1 MPDPAGTRIMGVDTS
16 LRSTGVGVVE
26 GRGTAF
32 RTIEFGIIKNPQNRI
47 HSECLDNIYQ
57 SITAWIARCK
67 PDAMAIEGSF
77 YFKNA
82 GTAMTLGQARGVV
95 MAAAARMRIPVY
107 EYAPRRVKQ
116 ALTGTGTATKEQVI
130 RMIVAMLGI
139 TGGDPTDDEA
149 DALALAICHLQARSS
164 FRVIAPKPV

>member
-1 MPDPAGTRIMGVDTS
+1 MPDAAGICVAGVDTS

-26 GRGTAF
+26 GRGTSF
-32 RTIEFGIIKNPQNRI
+32 RLVEFGTVKNPQNRI
-47 HSECLDNIYQ
+47 HSECLDHLYQ
-57 SITAWIARCK
+57 SMLDWLMRCR
-67 PDAMAIEGSF
+67 PDAVAIEGSF

-95 MAAAARMRIPVY
+95 MAAAARMKVPVY

-116 ALTGTGTATKEQVI
+116 ALTGTGTASKEQVI
-130 RMIVAMLGI
+130 RMITAMLGI
-139 TGGDPTDDEA
+139 QGKPPGSDEA

-164 FRVIAPKPV
+164 FGVIAPKPV